1 MKKHNQPILIYD
13 GRCLPIEKR
22 GYPIPMIQLATERV
36 VISQPRSQEAKKNFS
51 FKLQLKKKSSTKPDQ
66 Y

>member
-36 VISQPRSQEAKKNFS
+36 VISQPRRQEELLFQA
-51 FKLQLKKKSSTKPDQ
+51 LVIKKSSTKPDQ